1 MDLIRVSRRR
11 RKRELI
17 RVSIIVFIVNFFL
30 AAFLLYQ
37 SQMEEYENQR
47 NIRLCGSWILEQSGY
62 VTTPEALHPYVK
74 KTGEVLGG
82 VHVYLTDDGDAFSN
96 DTGVYR
102 DTTRQYVR
110 HRARKDI

>member
-1 MDLIRVSRRR
+1 MRVS
-11 RKRELI
+11 L
-17 RVSIIVFIVNFFL
+17 IVFLVSFFL

-74 KTGEVLGG
+74 NSPVCIIRAYTSILTGLLQIHLFLFFLSHCTSVW
-82 VHVYLTDDGDAFSN
+82 
-96 DTGVYR
+96 
-102 DTTRQYVR
+102 
-110 HRARKDI
+110 